1 MSSFASS
8 AEESNKDAKGAKAN
22 NKTIGGGSSASSV
35 VKIITPSTASPWGT
49 IGRTFVLSAVALF
62 SKALLGV
69 FNSTTISNHETF
81 VRAATRE
88 DRGIATT
95 TKDDDEEEEEE
106 EEKKKKKKKKK
117 RTGLITVANHHSTFD
132 DPGVLAYMTPLKFF
146 LTEMFHK
153 NNRWTLC
160 TAEVA
165 TTNKFVESFILSG
178 KGIPIY
184 RGGGIEQP
192 CMKVMAELVAAGRW
206 LQIFPEG
213 KINKEPRGQTPLD
226 QRLKWGLGKI
236 LCDIEEMGGAQ
247 PMILPFWHSGM
258 DEVKPYEGCKTI
270 FRWGK
275 RVHVTVGEPIDMKRF
290 RGRCGKCKNE
300 EEKGALYAEMMTV
313 VRDKMNEV
321 RKKNLEERE
330 QMGITVSEEERKNE

>member
-8 AEESNKDAKGAKAN
+8 AEESKDAKGAA
-22 NKTIGGGSSASSV
+22 NKTGGSSAAV

-88 DRGIATT
+88 DRGAT
-95 TKDDDEEEEEE
+95 TKDDDEEEEDANET
-106 EEKKKKKKKKK
+106 KKKKKK

-330 QMGITVSEEERKNE
+330 QMGITVSEEERKKE

>member
-1 MSSFASS
+1 M
-8 AEESNKDAKGAKAN
+8 
-22 NKTIGGGSSASSV
+22 
-35 VKIITPSTASPWGT
+35 
-49 IGRTFVLSAVALF
+49 
-62 SKALLGV
+62 
-69 FNSTTISNHETF
+69 
-81 VRAATRE
+81 RAATRE
-88 DRGIATT
+88 DRGATT
-95 TKDDDEEEEEE
+95 TKDDEEEEEDANE
-106 EEKKKKKKKKK
+106 TKKKKKKK

-300 EEKGALYAEMMTV
+300 EEKGALYSEMMPV

-330 QMGITVSEEERKNE
+330 QMGITVSEEERKKE

>member
-8 AEESNKDAKGAKAN
+8 AEESKDAKGAA
-22 NKTIGGGSSASSV
+22 NKTGSSA

-81 VRAATRE
+81 LRAAMRE
-88 DRGIATT
+88 DRGA
-95 TKDDDEEEEEE
+95 TKDDGEDAN
-106 EEKKKKKKKKK
+106 EKTVGSKKK

-165 TTNKFVESFILSG
+165 TTNRFVESFILSG

-213 KINKEPRGQTPLD
+213 KINKEPRGHTPFD

-330 QMGITVSEEERKNE
+330 QMGIMVSEEERKKE

>member
-8 AEESNKDAKGAKAN
+8 AEESKDAKGAA
-22 NKTIGGGSSASSV
+22 NKTGGSSAAV

-88 DRGIATT
+88 DRGATT
-95 TKDDDEEEEEE
+95 KDDEEEEEDANE
-106 EEKKKKKKKKK
+106 KKKKKKKK

-192 CMKVMAELVAAGRW
+192 CMNVMAELVAAGRW

-330 QMGITVSEEERKNE
+330 QMGITVSEEERKKE

>member
-8 AEESNKDAKGAKAN
+8 AEESKDAKGAA
-22 NKTIGGGSSASSV
+22 NKTGGSSAAV

-88 DRGIATT
+88 DRGAT
-95 TKDDDEEEEEE
+95 TKDDDEEDANE
-106 EEKKKKKKKKK
+106 KKKKKKK

-330 QMGITVSEEERKNE
+330 QMGITVSEEERKKE

>member
-8 AEESNKDAKGAKAN
+8 AEESKDAKGAA
-22 NKTIGGGSSASSV
+22 NKTGSSA

-88 DRGIATT
+88 DRGAT
-95 TKDDDEEEEEE
+95 TKDDDEEEEDANET
-106 EEKKKKKKKKK
+106 KKKKKKK

-330 QMGITVSEEERKNE
+330 QMGITVSEEERKKE

>member
-8 AEESNKDAKGAKAN
+8 AEESKDAKGAA
-22 NKTIGGGSSASSV
+22 KTGSA

-88 DRGIATT
+88 DRGATT
-95 TKDDDEEEEEE
+95 TKDDEEEEEDANE
-106 EEKKKKKKKKK
+106 TKKKKKKKK

-165 TTNKFVESFILSG
+165 TTNRFVESFILSG

-330 QMGITVSEEERKNE
+330 QMGITVSEEERKKE

>member
-8 AEESNKDAKGAKAN
+8 AEESKDAKGAA
-22 NKTIGGGSSASSV
+22 NKTGGSSAAV

-88 DRGIATT
+88 DRGATT
-95 TKDDDEEEEEE
+95 KDDEEEEEDANE
-106 EEKKKKKKKKK
+106 TKKKKKK

-330 QMGITVSEEERKNE
+330 QMGITVSEEERKKE

>member
-8 AEESNKDAKGAKAN
+8 AEESKDAKS
-22 NKTIGGGSSASSV
+22 SSAAV

-88 DRGIATT
+88 DRGATT
-95 TKDDDEEEEEE
+95 TKDDDDDDDDDANET
-106 EEKKKKKKKKK
+106 KNKKKKK

-330 QMGITVSEEERKNE
+330 QMGITVSEEERKKE

>member
-8 AEESNKDAKGAKAN
+8 AEESKDAGAAKS
-22 NKTIGGGSSASSV
+22 T

-81 VRAATRE
+81 LRAAMRE
-88 DRGIATT
+88 DRGATDDGEDANETAPKT
-95 TKDDDEEEEEE
+95 T
-106 EEKKKKKKKKK
+106 KK

-165 TTNKFVESFILSG
+165 TTNRFVESFILSG
-178 KGIPIY
+178 KGVPIY

-213 KINKEPRGQTPLD
+213 KINKEPRGHTPFD

-330 QMGITVSEEERKNE
+330 QMGMVSEEERKKE

>member
-8 AEESNKDAKGAKAN
+8 AEESKDAGAAKS
-22 NKTIGGGSSASSV
+22 T

-81 VRAATRE
+81 LRAAMRE
-88 DRGIATT
+88 DRGATDDGEDANETAPKT
-95 TKDDDEEEEEE
+95 T
-106 EEKKKKKKKKK
+106 KK

-165 TTNKFVESFILSG
+165 TTNRFVESFILSG
-178 KGIPIY
+178 KGVPIY

-213 KINKEPRGQTPLD
+213 KINKEPRGHTPFD

-330 QMGITVSEEERKNE
+330 QMGIMVSEEERKKE

>member
-8 AEESNKDAKGAKAN
+8 AAEESTNKKEKQQE
-22 NKTIGGGSSASSV
+22 I
-35 VKIITPSTASPWGT
+35 KIVAPSTVSPWGT

-62 SKALLGV
+62 SKALLGM
-69 FNSTTISNHETF
+69 FNSTTVSNHETF
-81 VRAATRE
+81 LRAVTRE
-88 DRGIATT
+88 DRGVVASDD
-95 TKDDDEEEEEE
+95 KDDDER
-106 EEKKKKKKKKK
+106 EEKDAGIKKKK
-117 RTGLITVANHHSTFD
+117 RQGLITVANHHSTFD

-146 LTEMFHK
+146 LTEMFHQ

-165 TTNKFVESFILSG
+165 TANRFVESFILSG
-178 KGIPIY
+178 KGVPIY
-184 RGGGIEQP
+184 RGGGIDQP
-192 CMKVMAELVAAGRW
+192 CMKVMAELVASGRW

-213 KINKEPRGQTPLD
+213 KVNSEPRGQTPLD

-236 LCDIEEMGGAQ
+236 LCDVEEMGGEQ

-258 DEVKPYEGCKTI
+258 DEVKPYLGCKTI

-275 RVHVTVGEPIDMKRF
+275 RVHVTVGEPIDMKQF
-290 RGRCGKCKNE
+290 RGRCVKCKNE

-313 VRDKMNEV
+313 VREKMNEV

-330 QMGITVSEEERKNE
+330 EMGMVSEEERKNE

>member
-8 AEESNKDAKGAKAN
+8 AEESKDAKGAA
-22 NKTIGGGSSASSV
+22 NKTGSSA

-88 DRGIATT
+88 DRGATT
-95 TKDDDEEEEEE
+95 TKDDDDEEEDANET
-106 EEKKKKKKKKK
+106 KKKKKK

-213 KINKEPRGQTPLD
+213 KVNKEPRGHTPFD

-330 QMGITVSEEERKNE
+330 QMGITVSEEERKKE

>member
-8 AEESNKDAKGAKAN
+8 AEESKDAKGAA
-22 NKTIGGGSSASSV
+22 NKTGGSSAV

-88 DRGIATT
+88 DRGAT
-95 TKDDDEEEEEE
+95 TKDDDEEEEDANET
-106 EEKKKKKKKKK
+106 KKKKKKKK

-330 QMGITVSEEERKNE
+330 QMGITVSEEERKKE

>member
-8 AEESNKDAKGAKAN
+8 AEESKDAKGAA
-22 NKTIGGGSSASSV
+22 NKTGGSSAV

-88 DRGIATT
+88 DRGATT
-95 TKDDDEEEEEE
+95 KEDEEEEDANET
-106 EEKKKKKKKKK
+106 KKKKKK

-330 QMGITVSEEERKNE
+330 QMGITVSEEERKKE

>member
-8 AEESNKDAKGAKAN
+8 AEESKDAKGTA
-22 NKTIGGGSSASSV
+22 NKTGSSA

-88 DRGIATT
+88 DRGATT
-95 TKDDDEEEEEE
+95 KEDEEEEDANET
-106 EEKKKKKKKKK
+106 KKKKKK

-330 QMGITVSEEERKNE
+330 QMGITVSEEERKKE

>member
-106 EEKKKKKKKKK
+106 EEK
-117 RTGLITVANHHSTFD
+117 N
-132 DPGVLAYMTPLKFF
+132 GVD
-146 LTEMFHK
+146 
-153 NNRWTLC
+153 N
-160 TAEVA
+160 
-165 TTNKFVESFILSG
+165 
-178 KGIPIY
+178 
-184 RGGGIEQP
+184 GG
-192 CMKVMAELVAAGRW
+192 
-206 LQIFPEG
+206 
-213 KINKEPRGQTPLD
+213 EPPLD
-226 QRLKWGLGKI
+226 VRRPWRVGI
-236 LCDIEEMGGAQ
+236 HDAVE
-247 PMILPFWHSGM
+247 
-258 DEVKPYEGCKTI
+258 I
-270 FRWGK
+270 FLNGN
-275 RVHVTVGEPIDMKRF
+275 VP
-290 RGRCGKCKNE
+290 
-300 EEKGALYAEMMTV
+300 
-313 VRDKMNEV
+313 
-321 RKKNLEERE
+321 
-330 QMGITVSEEERKNE
+330 

>member
-8 AEESNKDAKGAKAN
+8 AEESKDAKGAA
-22 NKTIGGGSSASSV
+22 NKTGSSA

-88 DRGIATT
+88 DRGAT
-95 TKDDDEEEEEE
+95 TKDDDEEDANET
-106 EEKKKKKKKKK
+106 KKKKKK

-330 QMGITVSEEERKNE
+330 QMGITVSEEERKKE

>member
-8 AEESNKDAKGAKAN
+8 AEESKDAKGAA
-22 NKTIGGGSSASSV
+22 NKTGGSSAAV

-88 DRGIATT
+88 DRGATT
-95 TKDDDEEEEEE
+95 TKDDDEEEEDANET
-106 EEKKKKKKKKK
+106 KKKKKK

-330 QMGITVSEEERKNE
+330 QMGITVSEEERKKE

>member
-8 AEESNKDAKGAKAN
+8 AEESKDAKGAA
-22 NKTIGGGSSASSV
+22 NKTGGSSAV

-88 DRGIATT
+88 DRGAT
-95 TKDDDEEEEEE
+95 TKDDDEEDANET
-106 EEKKKKKKKKK
+106 KKKKKK

-330 QMGITVSEEERKNE
+330 QMGITVSEEERKKE

>member
-8 AEESNKDAKGAKAN
+8 AEESKDAKGAA
-22 NKTIGGGSSASSV
+22 NKTGSSA

-88 DRGIATT
+88 DRGATT
-95 TKDDDEEEEEE
+95 TKDEEEEEE
-106 EEKKKKKKKKK
+106 DANETKKKKKKKK

-330 QMGITVSEEERKNE
+330 QMGITVSEEERKKE

>member
-8 AEESNKDAKGAKAN
+8 AEESKDANGAA
-22 NKTIGGGSSASSV
+22 KTGSA
-35 VKIITPSTASPWGT
+35 VKIIMPSTASPWGT

-81 VRAATRE
+81 LRAAMRE
-88 DRGIATT
+88 DRGAT
-95 TKDDDEEEEEE
+95 DDGEDANEIVS
-106 EEKKKKKKKKK
+106 KK

-165 TTNKFVESFILSG
+165 TTNRFVESFILSG

-213 KINKEPRGQTPLD
+213 KINKEPRGPTAFDLSVP
-226 QRLKWGLGKI
+226 
-236 LCDIEEMGGAQ
+236 C
-247 PMILPFWHSGM
+247 
-258 DEVKPYEGCKTI
+258 
-270 FRWGK
+270 
-275 RVHVTVGEPIDMKRF
+275 
-290 RGRCGKCKNE
+290 
-300 EEKGALYAEMMTV
+300 
-313 VRDKMNEV
+313 
-321 RKKNLEERE
+321 
-330 QMGITVSEEERKNE
+330 

>member
-8 AEESNKDAKGAKAN
+8 AEESKDAKGTA
-22 NKTIGGGSSASSV
+22 NKTGSSA

-88 DRGIATT
+88 DRGATT
-95 TKDDDEEEEEE
+95 TKDDEEEEEDANE
-106 EEKKKKKKKKK
+106 TKKKKKKK

-330 QMGITVSEEERKNE
+330 QMGITVSEEERKKE

>member
-8 AEESNKDAKGAKAN
+8 AEESKDAKGAA
-22 NKTIGGGSSASSV
+22 NKTGSSA

-88 DRGIATT
+88 DRGATT
-95 TKDDDEEEEEE
+95 KDDEEEEEDANE
-106 EEKKKKKKKKK
+106 TKKKKKK

-330 QMGITVSEEERKNE
+330 QMGITVSEEERKKE

>member
-8 AEESNKDAKGAKAN
+8 AEERKDAKS
-22 NKTIGGGSSASSV
+22 SSAAA

-88 DRGIATT
+88 DRGATT
-95 TKDDDEEEEEE
+95 TKDDDDDEDDDANET
-106 EEKKKKKKKKK
+106 KNKKKKK

-330 QMGITVSEEERKNE
+330 QMGITVSEEERKKE